1 MELPPS
7 YVVSNTTLSYHSC
20 VAKAGCGARILWYN
34 SSGGIIPEY
43 SPNDTNLPSV
53 YVTYSLKNVSML
65 LRVKDPG
72 YTVDPIHSVYPVHN
86 ATLHING
93 RPYHGQNR
101 SFICVI
107 TEVND
112 EFLQQ
117 YNVSNDDLRHF
128 MLIYINASLELSS
141 SGLATGLLIP
151 LITGAV
157 LVLVVIILITLF
169 CCGKYQRHSK
179 SKLLSVETPFGQF
192 TAESAIDSKLT
203 NEKVQFPRDRITLLH
218 AIGKFFLPV
227 SCVYTICAGEG
238 HFGRVWKAKA
248 EGIVQDAPHRNIVA
262 VKTTK
267 SKHALFTYIL

>member
-1 MELPPS
+1 MEPSPP
-7 YVVSNTTLSYHSC
+7 YVVPNTTLSYHSC
-20 VAKAGCGARILWYN
+20 VAKAGWGAKIQWYN
-34 SSGGIIPEY
+34 SSNVVIPEY
-43 SPNDTNLPSV
+43 SPNDTNVSSV
-53 YVTYSLKNVSML
+53 YVTYSLKNVSTL

-72 YTVDPIHSVYPVHN
+72 YTVDPIDSVYPVHN

-93 RPYHGQNR
+93 RPYHGQNK
-101 SFICVI
+101 SFTCII
-107 TEVND
+107 TGVNP

-117 YNVSNDDLRHF
+117 YNMTNDDLKHS
-128 MLIYINASLELSS
+128 MVVYINASSSS
-141 SGLATGLLIP
+141 SGLATEFLIS

-157 LVLVVIILITLF
+157 LILVVIILIALF

-227 SCVYTICAGEG
+227 SCVYTTCTGEG
-238 HFGRVWKAKA
+238 CFGRVWKAKA

-267 SKHALFTYIL
+267 SKHALLLT

>member
-20 VAKAGCGARILWYN
+20 VAKAGWGAKILWLN
-34 SSGGIIPEY
+34 SSGDVIPEY
-43 SPNDTNLPSV
+43 SPNETNLPSV
-53 YVTYSLKNVSML
+53 YVTYSLKNVSTQ

-72 YTVDPIHSVYPVHN
+72 YTVDPIDSVYPVHN

-107 TEVND
+107 TGLD
-112 EFLQQ
+112 RKFLQQ
-117 YNVSNDDLRHF
+117 YNMTDDLKHT
-128 MLIYINASLELSS
+128 MEVYINASSSNSS
-141 SGLATGLLIP
+141 SGLATEFLIS

-179 SKLLSVETPFGQF
+179 SKQLSVKTPFGQF

-218 AIGKFFLPV
+218 AIGKFFIPV
-227 SCVYTICAGEG
+227 SCVYTTCAGEG